1 MTIKVLPPQVANQ
14 IAAGEV
20 VERPA
25 AVVKEL
31 VENCLDAGAS
41 RILVEIVNGGAK
53 KILIRDDGCG
63 IPRDELALALRR
75 HATSKLSSIQDLNRL
90 TSMGFRGEALAS
102 IAAVTRLTLTS
113 KTRDQDMAYSVEVEG
128 LCQEPKIS
136 PASHPDGTTIE
147 ALDLFFN
154 TPARRRFLKS
164 EKTEFMQIEEVFR
177 RIAVSRPDVAF
188 VLKNNGRVVYDL
200 KPVSGQNEI
209 RRLEGL
215 LGRSVTSDM
224 SFFEWSDSS
233 LSIRG
238 YVSVRAQNRPVQ
250 YFFVNRRIVR
260 DKVVIHA
267 VREAYEA
274 VFGMKGDVSY
284 ICFLEMNPEDV
295 DINVHPQKFEVRF
308 QESRRVHDFI
318 QTSVM
323 NVFRNAGMV
332 LPETMSETA
341 SSQQNHHYAGIKPLS
356 FDSRDVAGLWAGYG
370 ASSENNQE
378 TGVTAVPKNIFPDI
392 ERKDVSELLSSE
404 DDEPAAADNDKNQV
418 MSQTA
423 ADMDAGQD
431 SSEGFRSENS
441 DAAFEKHGTEPSAVR
456 GSDSG
461 YGRLFNLNRGTFS
474 GVGRSSAPA
483 GRQGKVKW
491 SEDAMSKMFG
501 TGGSSGG
508 KPLARGENIEVS
520 GLSASS
526 LTGDAGTGASAV
538 SDYCGPAETAEAYD
552 ASVPDLPDPWMK
564 DEISEYSLYRTVMI
578 TDDGQCAVISNGSS
592 LKIVR
597 LQVLAEA
604 LFTDAFETDGD
615 RLLKPVNLLV
625 PFDFR
630 DCGITQAK
638 ASVLHELGFVLR
650 TFQSGFTVLAV
661 PAVVRSMNLAGV
673 MGEIVAGI
681 DEDTGVREAVRILA
695 GILFRVRVPA
705 SFSSKMTAR
714 LVQSITY
721 EKYFE
726 EKLSAG
732 FENIDLSEHISSLLK
747 K

>member
-31 VENCLDAGAS
+31 VENCLDAGAT

-63 IPRDELALALRR
+63 IPHDELALALRR

-113 KTRDQDMAYSVEVEG
+113 KPREQDMAYAVEVEG

-188 VLKNNGRVVYDL
+188 VLKNNGKVVYDL
-200 KPVSGQNEI
+200 KPVTGQNEI
-209 RRLEGL
+209 RRLESL

-224 SFFEWSDSS
+224 SFFEWSDCS

-238 YVSVRAQNRPVQ
+238 YVSVRAQNKPVQ

-274 VFGMKGDVSY
+274 VFGVKGDVSY
-284 ICFLEMNPEDV
+284 ICFLDMNPEDV

-341 SSQQNHHYAGIKPLS
+341 SSQQNHHYAGVKPVS
-356 FDSRDVAGLWAGYG
+356 FDREAVAGLWAGYG
-370 ASSENNQE
+370 ASLENKRENSGTTAPKSIFSE
-378 TGVTAVPKNIFPDI
+378 I
-392 ERKDVSELLSSE
+392 ERKDLSELLSSGN
-404 DDEPAAADNDKNQV
+404 DERAGADNEKNALKPATGAGLNKGLESSDVFRSASHDAASGKPAAESAGAPAGDN
-418 MSQTA
+418 
-423 ADMDAGQD
+423 
-431 SSEGFRSENS
+431 
-441 DAAFEKHGTEPSAVR
+441 
-456 GSDSG
+456 G
-461 YGRLFNLNRGTFS
+461 YGRLFNLNRGAGSGALRPTFS
-474 GVGRSSAPA
+474 GGHS
-483 GRQGKVKW
+483 GKVKW

-501 TGGSSGG
+501 TERSSAEMEL
-508 KPLARGENIEVS
+508 PVSESAEVS
-520 GLSASS
+520 GLSVSA
-526 LTGDAGTGASAV
+526 LTAGQGAGVAV
-538 SDYCGPAETAEAYD
+538 SESLGFTGTSEADD
-552 ASVPDLPDPWMK
+552 ASIPDLPDPWMK

-597 LQVLAEA
+597 LKVLAEA
-604 LFTDAFETDGD
+604 LFTDAFETDGKQ
-615 RLLKPVNLLV
+615 LLRPVNLLV

-630 DCGITQAK
+630 DGGITQNK

-650 TFQSGFTVLAV
+650 TCQSGFTVLAV
-661 PAVVRSMNLAGV
+661 PAVVRKMNLAGV

-681 DEDTGVREAVRILA
+681 DEDTGIREAVRILA
-695 GILFRVRVPA
+695 GILFKARVPA

-726 EKLSAG
+726 EKLSTG
-732 FENIDLSEHISSLLK
+732 FENIDLSEHISNLLK